1 MEEKRYEEMSNVE
14 LMGVIAEKDSVI
26 DGLVDKLK
34 RNETSLLGKNEIME
48 VYHCQSNKALQILKH
63 MMMCKFAVRS
73 GKSITARRRI
83 TQNSYHKCQA
93 KKYSY
98 NV

>member
-48 VYHCQSNKALQILKH
+48 VYH
-63 MMMCKFAVRS
+63 
-73 GKSITARRRI
+73 
-83 TQNSYHKCQA
+83 
-93 KKYSY
+93 
-98 NV
+98 